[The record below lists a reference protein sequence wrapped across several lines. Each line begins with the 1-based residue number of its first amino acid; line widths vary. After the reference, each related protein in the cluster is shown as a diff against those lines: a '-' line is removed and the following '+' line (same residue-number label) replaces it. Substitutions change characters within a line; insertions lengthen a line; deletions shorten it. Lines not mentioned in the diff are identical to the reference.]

1 MKNWV
6 NWFEIPAADFKR
18 AVQFYSA
25 IFNVEFHVM
34 DMMGTKMAMFPS
46 DGGGGAIVTGDD
58 YTPASDGTLIY
69 LNGGDDLN
77 DVFNKVEKNGGKA
90 IVPKTQISEDMGY
103 FAMFIDTEG
112 NKMALHSMK

>member
-6 NWFEIPAADFKR
+6 NWFEIPAADFNR
-18 AVQFYSA
+18 AVKFYSA
-25 IFNVEFHVM
+25 IFNVDFHTM

-46 DGGGGAIVTGDD
+46 EGAGGAIVAGDD
-58 YTPASDGTLIY
+58 YKPATDGTLVY

-77 DVFNKVEKNGGKA
+77 GVFNKVETNGGKA
-90 IVPKTQISEDMGY
+90 IVPKTMISEDMGY

-112 NKMALHSMK
+112 NKIALHSMK